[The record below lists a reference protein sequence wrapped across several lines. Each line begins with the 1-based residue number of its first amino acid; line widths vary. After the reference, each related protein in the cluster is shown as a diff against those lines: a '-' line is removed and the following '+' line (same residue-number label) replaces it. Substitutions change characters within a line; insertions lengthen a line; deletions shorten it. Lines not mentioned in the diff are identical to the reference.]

1 MVLSQFSS
9 VQSAVGAE
17 SPSIPALLKH
27 SQSPKVAMVFDHGFI
42 GTFRD
47 IAFNKIASA
56 SKSVRLCIVS
66 GFHAN
71 LQ

>member
-1 MVLSQFSS
+1 
-9 VQSAVGAE
+9 
-17 SPSIPALLKH
+17 LLKAC
-27 SQSPKVAMVFDHGFI
+27 QSPKVAMVFDHGFYI

-56 SKSVRLCIVS
+56 SKSVRLHIS